1 MKKVYLLILAAL
13 ASLLFSC
20 ASGTNQTD
28 DSVGYITFG
37 SSRVAA
43 GLSSFGINASEL
55 TNLELTGTHGG
66 STKQL
71 GSWSTAGEAEGT
83 EIEVQTGSWTL
94 TLKANYNN
102 NYFLSTETITIKPDT
117 TNAVHFKMIYAGKPA
132 SQASNG
138 DIIFANGYAESNP
151 SRFLAGLKEKSTPE
165 AIAVVSAGTVYGI
178 RLTQAQQVSVQNIN
192 GSIPAGWSLP
202 SKDTLQDIYAVKNNI
217 AASFPAAGGSSYL
230 TNNKFWSSDIDI
242 AGRKYVDFT
251 NGSSGATNSTAYSYY
266 LMLVKQ
272 Y

>member
-66 STKQL
+66 STKKL

-83 EIEVQTGSWTL
+83 EIEVQKGSWTL

-138 DIIFANGYAESNP
+138 DIIFANGYAESRTSP
-151 SRFLAGLKEKSTPE
+151 FLAGLKEKSTPE

-178 RLTQAQQVSVQNIN
+178 RLTQGPLVPNENIYDAV
-192 GSIPAGWSLP
+192 PAGWSVP
-202 SKDTLQDIYAVKNNI
+202 SLSILQSIYDAKTTIVG
-217 AASFPAAGGSSYL
+217 SFPLAGSSNYIS
-230 TNNKFWSSDIDI
+230 TSAFWASNTHP
-242 AGRKYVDFT
+242 VDGQGYFLMGS
-251 NGSSGATNSTAYSYY
+251 GSSGYTTVTQYY